1 MNRSYPYIVQEL
13 TILYHICINR
23 RNDIENFV
31 ELFENGIANYGLIM
45 QMPSYDEMSND
56 ESVWKHIETI

>member
-1 MNRSYPYIVQEL
+1 M
-13 TILYHICINR
+13 
-23 RNDIENFV
+23 ENFV